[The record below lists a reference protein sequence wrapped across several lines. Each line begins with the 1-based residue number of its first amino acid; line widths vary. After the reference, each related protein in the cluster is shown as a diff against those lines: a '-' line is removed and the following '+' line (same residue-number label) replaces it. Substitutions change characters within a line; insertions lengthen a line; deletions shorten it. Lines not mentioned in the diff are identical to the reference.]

1 VHIISDPRLAVQEH
15 RIPTSSSGLELFLYV
30 GVLLQVGLGVV
41 VLTEMGKETEGGGGI
56 QSYGGGMVKGR
67 GFGI

>member
-1 VHIISDPRLAVQEH
+1 
-15 RIPTSSSGLELFLYV
+15 V

-41 VLTEMGKETEGGGGI
+41 VLTEVGKETEGGGGI
-56 QSYGGGMVKGR
+56 QSYGGAMVKGR

>member
-1 VHIISDPRLAVQEH
+1 M
-15 RIPTSSSGLELFLYV
+15 